1 MNKLR
6 SISLVIILIS
16 SFLILLGSMLKI
28 YGNSLSQMVLI
39 FGLLMFIIGW
49 PTLILSLV
57 KRSKS
62 PTT

>member
-1 MNKLR
+1 MIKLR

-49 PTLILSLV
+49 PTLIVSLV
-57 KRSKS
+57 KRSKA